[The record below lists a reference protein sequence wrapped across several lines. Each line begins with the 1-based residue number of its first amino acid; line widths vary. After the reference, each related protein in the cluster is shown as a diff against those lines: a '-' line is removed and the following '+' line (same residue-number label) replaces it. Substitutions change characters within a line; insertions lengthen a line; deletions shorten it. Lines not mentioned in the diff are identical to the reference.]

1 MLKTKWNI
9 ALALAVC
16 ALLLS
21 TAVIAKHPVE
31 RPFKAHASNTIVGDF
46 ASIDIDPD
54 YDPYVCWEATGCGEA
69 THSGRFELVGEG
81 RLYLDELGVPTF
93 SIGSGW
99 TTAANGDEAHWES
112 FEIYGT
118 QQGTIT
124 FTGGTGRFENA
135 SGGFSFES
143 TVTEE
148 KWDGTILTL
157 TYSWTGTGT
166 ITY

>member
-1 MLKTKWNI
+1 MFKTKRNI

-31 RPFKAHASNTIVGDF
+31 RPFKIHANNTIVGDF
-46 ASIDIDPD
+46 ASIGFDPL
-54 YDPYVCWEATGCGEA
+54 YGPYVTWEATGSGQA

-81 RLYLDELGVPTF
+81 RLHLEAGF
-93 SIGSGW
+93 SEGSGHS
-99 TTAANGDEAHWES
+99 TGANGDETDWES
-112 FEIYGT
+112 FEIYGS
-118 QQGTIT
+118 QQGTVT

-135 SGGFSFES
+135 SGGFSYEY

-148 KWDGTILTL
+148 KWDGTVLTF
-157 TYSWTGTGT
+157 TYSYTGTGT

>member
-1 MLKTKWNI
+1 MKKTKFNVV
-9 ALALAVC
+9 LGLAVC

-31 RPFKAHASNTIVGDF
+31 RPFKIHGNATVILDFTSIV
-46 ASIDIDPD
+46 IDPVYGPFVPWD
-54 YDPYVCWEATGCGEA
+54 MTTSSEA
-69 THSGRFELVGEG
+69 THAGRSTEVGNG
-81 RLYLDELGVPTF
+81 RLYLEAGF
-93 SIGSGW
+93 SEGSGCS
-99 TTAANGDEAHWES
+99 THANGEETHWDA
-112 FEIYGT
+112 FEISDT
-118 QQGTIT
+118 QQVTVT

-135 SGGFSFES
+135 SGGFTFEY

-148 KWDGTILTL
+148 KWDGTVLTL